1 MRALFSCSAAG
12 ITSWRLRACVH
23 SGVCVQ
29 SPATQTI
36 PSAGIR
42 MTALVGGCPTPACRC
57 RTVRLRGLFA
67 LSSDSQVGEEAIVR
81 ATSRTSE
88 ARRAVLGR
96 VRKRTRGGLISTPNA
111 VARAVWSPSLILA
124 RGNGSDARDPRSAR
138 RRGSPVRP
146 GVRAWAS
153 STPVPL
159 PPRSC
164 GPPLGAAPEPGAG
177 CPRCPYSALW
187 LFAAGRPKQ
196 CLQFDRDGAASRV
209 HVRRRKGLPVYCAF
223 TVSVCE
229 NHYRTPDDLAGWT
242 PFLPRA
248 RSPGRDETDRR
259 SRGSCRTRL
268 SAPQDGAGPD
278 RVKNLSK
285 RTDVRTSQQ

>member
-1 MRALFSCSAAG
+1 
-12 ITSWRLRACVH
+12 
-23 SGVCVQ
+23 
-29 SPATQTI
+29 
-36 PSAGIR
+36 

-242 PFLPRA
+242 PIHHFSRPKPGGSDSHPRL
-248 RSPGRDETDRR
+248 RIVPRVI
-259 SRGSCRTRL
+259 SRGSERL
-268 SAPQDGAGPD
+268 SDPLCCALLLEIGASHSAVLRGAAG
-278 RVKNLSK
+278 RGSK
-285 RTDVRTSQQ
+285 